1 MPSPGL
7 LQSTT
12 RWRTSN
18 MADYL
23 RLRGLARPGPAG
35 GPPPPTIRTRSMKVP
50 KRLQPLVDDG
60 MIDEVIAQLMSGKE
74 AQVYVV
80 RCGDGLRCAKVF
92 KEARQRSFKQAVQYQ
107 EGRKMRNS
115 RRARAMS
122 KKTRYGQKEQEQA
135 WLSAEVDALY
145 RLASAGVRVPQP
157 FGFVD
162 GVLLMELVAD
172 DEGYAAPRLDDVT
185 LTPEQAR
192 DYHGQVI
199 ADVVRMLCAGLVH
212 GDLSEFNVLLDPQGP
227 VIIDLPQAVDAAG
240 NNNAAMMLERDV
252 NNMRAYFGRFAP
264 ELLTTDYGKEIWALY
279 ESGELHPD
287 SRLTGHFEH
296 DTSSVDVGD
305 LMDVIDDVLEEEA
318 ERLAPAWEGS

>member
-1 MPSPGL
+1 
-7 LQSTT
+7 
-12 RWRTSN
+12 
-18 MADYL
+18 
-23 RLRGLARPGPAG
+23 
-35 GPPPPTIRTRSMKVP
+35 MKVP

-60 MIDEVIAQLMSGKE
+60 MVDEVIAQLMSGKE

-80 RCGDGLRCAKVF
+80 RCGDALRCAKVF

-157 FGFVD
+157 YGFVD

-185 LTPEQAR
+185 LTAEQAR
-192 DYHGQVI
+192 DYHGRVM

-212 GDLSEFNVLLDPQGP
+212 GDLSEFNVLLDRHGP

-279 ESGELHPD
+279 EAGELHPD
-287 SRLTGHFEH
+287 STLTGYFEH
-296 DTSSVDVGD
+296 DTTSVDVGD
-305 LMDVIDDVLEEEA
+305 LMAVIDDVREEQA
-318 ERLAPAWEGS
+318 ERLAPAWDG

>member
-1 MPSPGL
+1 
-7 LQSTT
+7 
-12 RWRTSN
+12 
-18 MADYL
+18 
-23 RLRGLARPGPAG
+23 
-35 GPPPPTIRTRSMKVP
+35 MKVP

-60 MIDEVIAQLMSGKE
+60 MVDEVMAQLMSGKE

-80 RCGDGLRCAKVF
+80 RCGGSLRCAKVF
-92 KEARQRSFKQAVQYQ
+92 KEAKQRSFKQAVQYQ

-157 FGFVD
+157 YGFVD

-185 LTPEQAR
+185 LSAEQAR
-192 DYHGQVI
+192 DYHGQVM

-212 GDLSEFNVLLDPQGP
+212 GDLSEFNVLLDRHGP

-252 NNMRAYFGRFAP
+252 DNMRAYFGRFAP
-264 ELLTTDYGKEIWALY
+264 ELLATDYGSEIWALY
-279 ESGELHPD
+279 EAGDLHPD
-287 SRLTGHFEH
+287 SVLTGHFEH
-296 DTSSVDVGD
+296 DTASVDVGD
-305 LMDVIDDVLEEEA
+305 LMAVIDDVRAEEA
-318 ERLAPAWEGS
+318 ERLAPAWEE